1 MEEKLIEIEDMYSNI
16 CDCCSELEW
25 LISESETLGEKAGLR
40 YKLAMLNVR
49 KETLETC
56 LSILKK

>member
-16 CDCCSELEW
+16 CDCCKELNI
-25 LISESETLGEKAGLR
+25 LIGESETLGERAGLR
-40 YKLAMLNVR
+40 YRLAMLNAK

-56 LSILKK
+56 LVILKK